1 MKAMPL
7 VSAHEDVKLITD
19 INPSIIDLSLRLLAL
34 EFVFEAFIAL
44 DTQDGQAAVLAGL
57 CQPEEDGPQYALC
70 RNADGQQ
77 HLGKGQDVERD
88 AAQQH
93 DDTGPE

>member
-1 MKAMPL
+1 MSLPT
-7 VSAHEDVKLITD
+7 SASASETGF
-19 INPSIIDLSLRLLAL
+19 IDLSLRLLAL
-34 EFVFEAFIAL
+34 EFVFETFIAL
-44 DTQDGQAAVLAGL
+44 DTEDGQPSALAGL

-77 HLGKGQDVERD
+77 HLGKGQDVEGY
-88 AAQQH
+88 AAHQH